1 MTSIDC
7 LRDIVLYVSLKKL
20 VMVLYVVCYPKYS
33 ATVTVIFQQN
43 RNNDTCCVFEL
54 VKKAYPICILLDG
67 GVPEKSSFFVHVY
80 NNLIFFVWFR
90 FLQDAGGYNDWPI
103 GRGIFFND
111 NKTFLCWV
119 NEEDHLRLI
128 SMQKGGDLASV
139 YKRLINV
146 SEQSTDVSTD
156 RHVCFCLV

>member
-1 MTSIDC
+1 MDFAT
-7 LRDIVLYVSLKKL
+7 
-20 VMVLYVVCYPKYS
+20 PEYS
-33 ATVTVIFQQN
+33 TTVTVIFLRN
-43 RNNDTCCVFEL
+43 RNNHTRSVFEL
-54 VKKAYPICILLDG
+54 VKKAYASTGRRCSFKLLCTCM
-67 GVPEKSSFFVHVY
+67 
-80 NNLIFFVWFR
+80 LIFFVWFR

-146 SEQSTDVSTD
+146 SEKSTDVSVD
-156 RHVCFCLV
+156 RQTCLFLSCLID